1 MNLTLPN
8 GGCIVN
14 ATTITID
21 ARGII
26 TCTAEVISKTE
37 ITTGELKAPNGFCS
51 EAERLLNRM
60 SEKSYS
66 GAVRNIRAKQ
76 TADEVRMER

>member
-8 GGCIVN
+8 GGCVIN

-21 ARGII
+21 SKGVI

-37 ITTGELKAPNGFCS
+37 ITTGEAKAPNGFCPES
-51 EAERLLNRM
+51 ERLLNRQ

>member
-8 GGCIVN
+8 GGIIIN
-14 ATTITID
+14 ATTIIID
-21 ARGII
+21 SKGVI

-37 ITTGELKAPNGFCS
+37 NTTGEVRIPNGFCS
-51 EAERLLNRM
+51 EAERLLNRQ

-66 GAVRNIRAKQ
+66 GAVRNVRARQ
-76 TADEVRMER
+76 AAETVRMER

>member
-8 GGCIVN
+8 GGCIIN

-21 ARGII
+21 LHGVI
-26 TCTAEVISKTE
+26 TCTAEVVSKTE

-66 GAVRNIRAKQ
+66 GAVRNVRAKQ
-76 TADEVRMER
+76 AAETVRMER